1 MNVVVRKSTLHGTVR
16 APPSKSHTHRALIAA
31 LLSRGTSTIECPLSC
46 DDTLRT
52 MGMCRSFGAR
62 VTRGGDRLVVTGPTT
77 LETPER
83 IECGG
88 SGTTLRIA
96 TAIAALTPGPVT
108 LDGDDTLRKRPVT
121 DLTRALEA
129 LGAECSSSGGCPP
142 LTVEGPMRGGTTS
155 MSGSTSS
162 QYVSALLFACPCLDA
177 PTRLRLTSPLVSRP
191 YVEMTRTVLG
201 RHQVSSSETDEG
213 FDIPAPQRYRPADHV
228 IEGDYSSAATLL
240 AAGALAGDVRVTS
253 LHRDSIQ
260 GDARIVGL
268 LKHFGAR
275 IKHHD
280 GTCHIRR
287 GPLGA
292 TVIDATHVP
301 DLVPVCAAV
310 ATQARGVTRILKAGR
325 LRHKESD
332 RLETTAREL
341 TEMGAHID
349 VTEDG
354 MNVTGPT
361 PLHGADIE
369 THNDHR
375 IAMAAAV
382 AALVAEGDTIL
393 HDAQC
398 VEKSY
403 PHVMRDLRTL
413 GADID
418 EL

>member
-1 MNVVVRKSTLHGTVR
+1 
-16 APPSKSHTHRALIAA
+16 
-31 LLSRGTSTIECPLSC
+31 
-46 DDTLRT
+46 
-52 MGMCRSFGAR
+52 
-62 VTRGGDRLVVTGPTT
+62 
-77 LETPER
+77 
-83 IECGG
+83 
-88 SGTTLRIA
+88 
-96 TAIAALTPGPVT
+96 
-108 LDGDDTLRKRPVT
+108 
-121 DLTRALEA
+121 
-129 LGAECSSSGGCPP
+129 
-142 LTVEGPMRGGTTS
+142 

-162 QYVSALLFACPCLDA
+162 QHVSALLFACPCLDT
-177 PTRLRLTSPLVSRP
+177 PTRLHLTSSLVSRP
-191 YVEMTRTVLG
+191 YVEMTRTVLE
-201 RHQVSSSETDEG
+201 RHQVSSSETDKG
-213 FDIPAPQRYRPADHV
+213 FHIPAPQRYRPADHV

-268 LKHFGAR
+268 LKRFGAR

-280 GTCHIRR
+280 DTCHVCRA
-287 GPLGA
+287 PLGA

-310 ATQARGVTRILKAGR
+310 ATQARGVTRILNAER

-341 TEMGAHID
+341 SAMGAHID

>member
-1 MNVVVRKSTLHGTVR
+1 
-16 APPSKSHTHRALIAA
+16 
-31 LLSRGTSTIECPLSC
+31 
-46 DDTLRT
+46 
-52 MGMCRSFGAR
+52 MGMCRSFGAKVAHGSDR
-62 VTRGGDRLVVTGPTT
+62 VVVTGPTV
-77 LETPER
+77 LDTPEH
-83 IECGG
+83 IDCGG

-108 LDGDDTLRKRPVT
+108 LDGDGTLRKRPAT
-121 DLTRALEA
+121 DLIRALEA
-129 LGAECSSSGGCPP
+129 LGAQCRSPGGCPP
-142 LTVEGPMRGGTTS
+142 ITVEGPMRGGSTS

-177 PTRLRLTSPLVSRP
+177 PTRLHLTSPLVSRP
-191 YVEMTRTVLG
+191 YVEMTRTVLE
-201 RHQVSSSETDEG
+201 RHQVTSSETAEG
-213 FDIPAPQRYRPADHV
+213 FHIPAPQRYRPADHV

-253 LHRDSIQ
+253 LHRNSIQ

-268 LKHFGAR
+268 LKGFGAR

-280 GTCHIRR
+280 DICHVCR

-310 ATQARGVTRILKAGR
+310 ATQAQGVTRIINAGR

-341 TEMGAHID
+341 AVMGAHID